1 MPLPVAQ
8 VRKRFPALQQDQV
21 YFDNAGGSQTLDT
34 SIEEIRNY
42 LLNNNVQLGASYA
55 VGQKSTGRYEAAF
68 KAGAEYVNANVDE
81 ITYGAST
88 TQLFRNLSWT
98 LNFRPGDEIIVSAID
113 HESNIAPWV
122 DLAER
127 QGLTLKWWK
136 PQPSADN
143 GCRLTPESLE
153 TIITNKTKLVTL
165 THASNVL
172 GTITDVK
179 GVCSVAHYYG
189 ALVCVDAVAYAPHRP
204 IDVKYL
210 GVDFYCFSWYKVYGP
225 HVSMLYASWSAQTHM
240 KSLGHFFNPQV
251 SLTDKLGLAAASY
264 ELIQAVPAVV
274 DYLKRS
280 SDFSWVDMINHE
292 TLLQAKLLDYLLAR
306 PDVTIYGSRSADSQI
321 RLPTISFGIKGW
333 NSQSFVEELE
343 TTNKYG
349 IRWGA
354 FYSNRLVRGILGLAA
369 DGVIRVSMVHY
380 NTGETFP
387 HKFSCT
393 AHLTNCLTEEEV
405 AGLIAAMDKLLT
417 ERPTQAST

>member
-1 MPLPVAQ
+1 MPLPITQ
-8 VRKRFPALQQDQV
+8 VRQRFPALKQNQV
-21 YFDNAGGSQTLDT
+21 YFDNAGGSQTLDA

-88 TQLFRNLSWT
+88 TQLFRNLAWT

-127 QGLTLKWWK
+127 QGLILKWWK
-136 PQPSADN
+136 PHRSADN
-143 GCRLTPESLE
+143 GYRLTPESLE
-153 TIITNKTKLVTL
+153 AIISNKTRLVTL

-179 GVCSVAHYYG
+179 SICSVAHFYG

-210 GVDFYCFSWYKVYGP
+210 DVDFYCFSWYKVYGP
-225 HVSMLYASWSAQTHM
+225 HVSMLYASWSAQTRM

-280 SDFSWVDMINHE
+280 SEFSWTDIINHE
-292 TLLQAKLLDYLLAR
+292 TALQTKLLDYLTAR
-306 PDVTIYGSRSADSQI
+306 SDVTIYGSRSADSQI

-333 NSQSFVEELE
+333 NSQAFVEELE
-343 TTNKYG
+343 KTNNYG

-354 FYSNRLVRGILGLAA
+354 FYSNRLVRGFLGLAQ
-369 DGVIRVSMVHY
+369 DGVIRVRDRKSV
-380 NTGETFP
+380 
-387 HKFSCT
+387 
-393 AHLTNCLTEEEV
+393 V
-405 AGLIAAMDKLLT
+405 
-417 ERPTQAST
+417 